1 MNSKKK
7 TNKKNTEDSPDIYKG
22 RLDVTR
28 SGMGFVIV
36 EGREQDILIRPSDF
50 NTALHGDTV
59 QVKVV
64 SDGSRSGRSQ
74 GQVVEVVARKQLEF
88 LGHIEISQAFAF
100 FIAETDKPMP
110 DIYIPLSN
118 LNGAVNEDKV
128 IVRIVE
134 WEKNKKPQG
143 SVVQVMDKSDEND
156 LAMKEIL
163 LENGF
168 PIFFPENVL
177 EESQRLPD
185 LIPAEE
191 IA

>member
-1 MNSKKK
+1 MSESKNRNNRNKKK
-7 TNKKNTEDSPDIYKG
+7 KRPADLSGADLYKG

-59 QVKVV
+59 RVRVRNTSGK
-64 SDGSRSGRSQ
+64 SGRST
-74 GQVVEVVARKQLEF
+74 GEVVDVVDRKQMEF
-88 LGHIEISQAFAF
+88 LGHVELSQSFAF

-110 DIYIPLSN
+110 DIYIPLSK
-118 LNGAVNEDKV
+118 LNGAVNSDRV

-143 SVVQVMDKSDEND
+143 EVIQVMDKGDEND
-156 LAMKEIL
+156 KAMKEIL
-163 LENGF
+163 LEAGF

-177 EESQRLPD
+177 EESERLPD
-185 LIPAEE
+185 
-191 IA
+191 